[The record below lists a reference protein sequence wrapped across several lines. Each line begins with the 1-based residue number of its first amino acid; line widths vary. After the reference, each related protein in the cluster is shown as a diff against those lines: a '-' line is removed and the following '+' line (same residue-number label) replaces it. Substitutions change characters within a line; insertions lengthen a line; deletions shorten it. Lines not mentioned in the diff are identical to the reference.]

1 MIILKVKKLRK
12 FQNNSFNNVHCSV
25 ISWQLLNTKISQL
38 NTIFMSKIIPFKAV
52 RPTPDKIG
60 LVTCRNYD
68 DYSQAELASWLNF
81 NPYSFLHVINPAF
94 VHSQK
99 ITLDKRFKGVALKY
113 QDFKNDN
120 IFLQEDIAVFYLYR
134 IQTKNNTFIGI
145 VAGTSI
151 EDYKKNIIKKH
162 EDTLQYRVELFKDY
176 LHQTSFNTEP
186 VLITYP
192 DNLEINTWILEKQK
206 QQPIYN
212 FSTTNKEKH
221 TLWKVDSDTE
231 ITWLQTQFE
240 TIPELYIAD
249 GHHRSASAEL
259 LFDENKHLGNENLNY
274 FMSFLIAESNV
285 KIFEFNRIIRD
296 LNGNNK
302 EDFLKKLAKNFII
315 KIKEQEIWKPQS
327 KFEFGMYLDGNFYAL
342 YYKLDSNVNKNQN
355 DKNTILKNLDA
366 QILYDKVLQPIL
378 GIEDLRNDER
388 IEYIPGKQSILTIK
402 ELVDEGEFEVG
413 FMLFPSDISEIKALA
428 DNNLIMPP
436 KSTYI
441 EPKFRS
447 GLLVYEL

>member
-1 MIILKVKKLRK
+1 MA
-12 FQNNSFNNVHCSV
+12 
-25 ISWQLLNTKISQL
+25 
-38 NTIFMSKIIPFKAV
+38 KIIPFKAV
-52 RPTPDKIG
+52 RPVADKVA

-68 DYSQAELASWLNF
+68 DYSPAELASWLDF
-81 NPYSFLHVINPAF
+81 NPYSFLHVINPAY

-99 ITLDKRFKGVALKY
+99 ITLDKRYKGVAHKY
-113 QDFKNDN
+113 QDFKNEGVFIEEN
-120 IFLQEDIAVFYLYR
+120 KPVLFLYEIENK
-134 IQTKNNTFIGI
+134 TKSFTGI

-151 EDYKKNIIKKH
+151 EDYKNNVIKKH

-176 LHQTSFNTEP
+176 LHQTRFNTEP

-192 DNLEINTWILEKQK
+192 DNIIINDWVSEKK
-206 QQPIYN
+206 KSQPIYC

-221 TLWKVDSDTE
+221 TLWKVDSDEE
-231 ITWLQTQFE
+231 INWLQNQFE
-240 TIPELYIAD
+240 TIAELYIAD

-259 LFDENKHLGNENLNY
+259 LHDQNTELGNESFNY

-285 KIFEFNRIIRD
+285 KIYEFNRIIRD
-296 LNGNNK
+296 LNGYQK
-302 EDFLKKLAKNFII
+302 ENFLEKLSEHFII
-315 KIKEQEIWKPQS
+315 KCKEQELWKPQS

-342 YYKLDSNVNKNQN
+342 FYKQENKQPS
-355 DKNTILKNLDA
+355 ILENLDA

-413 FMLFPSDISEIKALA
+413 FLLFPSDISEIKALA

-447 GLLVYEL
+447 GLVVYEL

>member
-1 MIILKVKKLRK
+1 
-12 FQNNSFNNVHCSV
+12 
-25 ISWQLLNTKISQL
+25 
-38 NTIFMSKIIPFKAV
+38 MSKIIPFKAV
-52 RPTPDKIG
+52 RPTPDKVA

-68 DYSQAELASWLNF
+68 DYSPAELASWLDF
-81 NPYSFLHVINPAF
+81 NPYSFLHVINPAY

-99 ITLDKRFKGVALKY
+99 ITLDKLFKGVAHKY
-113 QDFKNDN
+113 QDFKNEG
-120 IFLQEDIAVFYLYR
+120 IFIEDEKPTFFLYE
-134 IQTKNNTFIGI
+134 IQTKNQIFTGI

-151 EDYKKNIIKKH
+151 DDYKNNIIKKH

-176 LHQTSFNTEP
+176 LHQTGFNTEP

-192 DNLEINTWILEKQK
+192 DNLELNRWIIEKKKEQS
-206 QQPIYN
+206 IYH
-212 FSTTNKEKH
+212 FATTNKEKH
-221 TLWKVDSDTE
+221 TLWKVDSNAE
-231 ITWLQTQFE
+231 INWLEKQFD

-259 LFDENKHLGNENLNY
+259 LYDENNHLGKQNLNY

-285 KIFEFNRIIRD
+285 KIYEFNRIIRD
-296 LNGNNK
+296 LNGHSK
-302 EDFLKKLAKNFII
+302 EDFLEKLSEHFII
-315 KIKEQEIWKPQS
+315 KSKEQELWKPQD

-342 YYKLDSNVNKNQN
+342 FYKQENKNPS
-355 DKNTILKNLDA
+355 ILENLDA

-378 GIEDLRNDER
+378 AIEDLRNDER

-413 FMLFPSDISEIKALA
+413 FMLYPSDISEIKALA

-447 GLLVYEL
+447 GLMIYEL

>member
-1 MIILKVKKLRK
+1 
-12 FQNNSFNNVHCSV
+12 
-25 ISWQLLNTKISQL
+25 
-38 NTIFMSKIIPFKAV
+38 MSKIIPFKAV
-52 RPTPDKIG
+52 RPTPDKVA

-68 DYSQAELASWLNF
+68 DYSPAELASWLDF
-81 NPYSFLHVINPAF
+81 NPYSFLHVINPAY

-99 ITLDKRFKGVALKY
+99 ITLDKRFKGVAHKY
-113 QDFKNDN
+113 QDFKNEG
-120 IFLQEDIAVFYLYR
+120 IFIEDEKPTFFLYE
-134 IQTKNNTFIGI
+134 IQTKNQIFTGI

-151 EDYKKNIIKKH
+151 DDYKNNIIKKH

-176 LHQTSFNTEP
+176 LHQTGFNTEP

-192 DNLEINTWILEKQK
+192 DNLELNRWIIEKKKEQS
-206 QQPIYN
+206 IYH
-212 FSTTNKEKH
+212 FATTNKEKH
-221 TLWKVDSDTE
+221 TLWKVDSNAE
-231 ITWLQTQFE
+231 INWLEKQFD

-259 LFDENKHLGNENLNY
+259 LYDENNHLGKQNLNY

-285 KIFEFNRIIRD
+285 KIYEFNRIIRD
-296 LNGNNK
+296 LNGHSK
-302 EDFLKKLAKNFII
+302 EDFLEKLSEHFII
-315 KIKEQEIWKPQS
+315 KSKEQELWKPQD

-342 YYKLDSNVNKNQN
+342 FYKQENKNPS
-355 DKNTILKNLDA
+355 ILENLDA

-378 GIEDLRNDER
+378 AIEDLRNDER

-413 FMLFPSDISEIKALA
+413 FMLYPSDISEIKALA

-447 GLLVYEL
+447 GLMIYEL

>member
-1 MIILKVKKLRK
+1 
-12 FQNNSFNNVHCSV
+12 
-25 ISWQLLNTKISQL
+25 
-38 NTIFMSKIIPFKAV
+38 MSKIIPFKAV
-52 RPTPDKIG
+52 RPTPDKVA

-68 DYSQAELASWLNF
+68 DYSPAELASWLDF
-81 NPYSFLHVINPAF
+81 NPYSFLHVINPAY

-99 ITLDKRFKGVALKY
+99 ITLDKRFKGVAHKY
-113 QDFKNDN
+113 QDFKNDGV
-120 IFLQEDIAVFYLYR
+120 FLEDEKPAFFLYE
-134 IQTKNNTFIGI
+134 IQTKSQSFTGI

-151 EDYKKNIIKKH
+151 DDYKNNVIKKH

-176 LHQTSFNTEP
+176 LHQTGFNTEP

-192 DNLEINTWILEKQK
+192 DKSEINNWILEKK
-206 QQPIYN
+206 KEKPIYH
-212 FSTTNKEKH
+212 FATTNKEKH
-221 TLWKVDSDTE
+221 TLWKVDSDSE
-231 ITWLQTQFE
+231 IVWLEKQFE
-240 TIPELYIAD
+240 NIAELYIAD

-259 LFDENKHLGNENLNY
+259 LFDEDNHLGNQNLNY

-285 KIFEFNRIIRD
+285 KIYEFNRIIRD
-296 LNGNNK
+296 LNGHSK
-302 EDFLKKLAKNFII
+302 EDFILKLSEHFII
-315 KIKEQEIWKPQS
+315 KTKEQELWKPQG
-327 KFEFGMYLDGNFYAL
+327 KFEFGMYLDGAFYAL
-342 YYKLDSNVNKNQN
+342 FYKLENNKNS
-355 DKNTILKNLDA
+355 LLENLDA
-366 QILYDKVLQPIL
+366 QVLYDKVLQPIL

-441 EPKFRS
+441 EPKFLS
-447 GLLVYEL
+447 GLMVYEL

>member
-1 MIILKVKKLRK
+1 
-12 FQNNSFNNVHCSV
+12 
-25 ISWQLLNTKISQL
+25 
-38 NTIFMSKIIPFKAV
+38 MSKIIPFKAV
-52 RPTPDKIG
+52 RPTPDKVA

-68 DYSQAELASWLNF
+68 DYSPAELASWLDF
-81 NPYSFLHVINPAF
+81 NPYSFLHVINPAY

-99 ITLDKRFKGVALKY
+99 ITLDKRFKGVSLKY
-113 QDFKNDN
+113 QDFKNDG
-120 IFLQEDIAVFYLYR
+120 IFMEEDKPVFFLYE
-134 IQTKNNTFIGI
+134 IQTKNQSFTGI

-151 EDYKKNIIKKH
+151 EDYKNNIIKKH
-162 EDTLQYRVELFKDY
+162 EDTLQYRVEYFKDY
-176 LHQTSFNTEP
+176 LQQTGFNTEP

-192 DNLEINTWILEKQK
+192 DNLEINSWILEKK
-206 QQPIYN
+206 KEQPIYH

-221 TLWKVDSDTE
+221 TLWKIEKETE
-231 ITWLQTQFE
+231 ITWLENQFE
-240 TIPELYIAD
+240 KIPELYIAD

-259 LFDENKHLGNENLNY
+259 LYDQNVALGNENLNN

-285 KIFEFNRIIRD
+285 KIYEFNRIIRD
-296 LNGNNK
+296 LNGNSK
-302 EDFLKKLAKNFII
+302 EDFLEKLANHFII
-315 KIKEQEIWKPQS
+315 KSKEQELWKPQS
-327 KFEFGMYLDGNFYAL
+327 KFEFGMYLDGSFYAL
-342 YYKLDSNVNKNQN
+342 FYKQETKNPS
-355 DKNTILKNLDA
+355 ILENLDA

-413 FMLFPSDISEIKALA
+413 FMLYPSDISEIKALA

-447 GLLVYEL
+447 GLMVYEL

>member
-1 MIILKVKKLRK
+1 
-12 FQNNSFNNVHCSV
+12 
-25 ISWQLLNTKISQL
+25 
-38 NTIFMSKIIPFKAV
+38 MSKIIPFQAV
-52 RPTPDKIG
+52 RPTPDKVA

-68 DYSQAELASWLNF
+68 DYSPAELASWLDF
-81 NPYSFLHVINPAF
+81 NPYSFLHVINPAY

-99 ITLDKRFKGVALKY
+99 ITLDKRFKGVAHKY
-113 QDFKNDN
+113 QDFKNEGV
-120 IFLQEDIAVFYLYR
+120 FLEDENPAFFLYQ
-134 IQTKNNTFIGI
+134 IQTKSQSFTGI

-151 EDYKKNIIKKH
+151 EDYKNNTIKKH

-176 LHQTSFNTEP
+176 LQQTGFNTEP

-192 DNLEINTWILEKQK
+192 DNLEINNWISEKK
-206 QQPIYN
+206 KEQPIYH

-221 TLWKVDSDTE
+221 TLWKVDSETE
-231 ITWLQTQFE
+231 INWLQKQFE

-259 LFDENKHLGNENLNY
+259 LYDQNKTLDNGKLNY

-285 KIFEFNRIIRD
+285 KIYEFNRIVRD
-296 LNGNNK
+296 LNGNSK
-302 EDFLKKLAKNFII
+302 EDFLDKLSEHFILLS
-315 KIKEQEIWKPQS
+315 KEQELWKPQS
-327 KFEFGMYLDGNFYAL
+327 KFEFGMYLDGSFYAL
-342 YYKLDSNVNKNQN
+342 FYKQGNNGNFN
-355 DKNTILKNLDA
+355 DKNNNKNEILENLDA

-388 IEYIPGKQSILTIK
+388 IEYIPGKQSILTLK

-413 FMLFPSDISEIKALA
+413 FMLYPSDISEIKSLA

-447 GLLVYEL
+447 GLMVYEL

>member
-1 MIILKVKKLRK
+1 
-12 FQNNSFNNVHCSV
+12 
-25 ISWQLLNTKISQL
+25 
-38 NTIFMSKIIPFKAV
+38 MSKIIPFQAV
-52 RPTPDKIG
+52 RPTPDKVA

-68 DYSQAELASWLNF
+68 DYSPAELASWLDF
-81 NPYSFLHVINPAF
+81 NPYSFLHVINPAY

-113 QDFKNDN
+113 QDFKNEG
-120 IFLQEDIAVFYLYR
+120 IFLEDEKPAFFLYQ
-134 IQTKNNTFIGI
+134 IQTKSQSFTGI

-151 EDYKKNIIKKH
+151 EDYKNNTIKKH

-176 LHQTSFNTEP
+176 LQQTGFNTEP

-192 DNLEINTWILEKQK
+192 DNLEINNWISEKK
-206 QQPIYN
+206 KEQPIYH

-221 TLWKVDSDTE
+221 TLWKVDSETE
-231 ITWLQTQFE
+231 INWLQKQFE

-259 LFDENKHLGNENLNY
+259 LYDQNKTLGKEKLNY

-285 KIFEFNRIIRD
+285 KIYEFNRIVRD
-296 LNGNNK
+296 LNGNSK
-302 EDFLKKLAKNFII
+302 EDFMDKLSEHFILLS
-315 KIKEQEIWKPQS
+315 KEQELWKPQS
-327 KFEFGMYLDGNFYAL
+327 KFEFGMYLDGSFYAL
-342 YYKLDSNVNKNQN
+342 FYKQGNNGNFNDKSNNKNE
-355 DKNTILKNLDA
+355 ILENLDA

-388 IEYIPGKQSILTIK
+388 IEYIPGKQSILTLK
-402 ELVDEGEFEVG
+402 ELVDEGEFQVG
-413 FMLFPSDISEIKALA
+413 FMLYPSDISEIKSLA

-447 GLLVYEL
+447 GLMVYEL